1 MTDDQSELLN
11 IYRSTPTALRAL
23 LSKVPDATARTT
35 GQGEEA
41 WSIVEIVCHL
51 RDAEAKVLER
61 LNLMRD
67 QENPFL
73 AAYDQAAVAEASGY
87 RTQSLDDALADFIR
101 LRQEQISILEAFD
114 EAQWVRTGMHEEAG
128 QITIQGQTM
137 HIAAHDVVH
146 LAQIGRRILASDGA

>member
-1 MTDDQSELLN
+1 MTDDQMELLN

-23 LSKVPDATARTT
+23 LRKVPDTTARST
-35 GQGEEA
+35 GEGEDA

-51 RDAEAKVLER
+51 RDAEARVLER
-61 LNLMRD
+61 LQLMRD
-67 QENPFL
+67 QDNPFL
-73 AAYDQAAVAEASGY
+73 TAYDQAAVAEDSGY
-87 RTQSLDDALADFIR
+87 RTQSLDEALAAFMQ

-114 EAQWVRTGMHEEAG
+114 EAQWARTGMHEEAG

-146 LAQIGRRILASDGA
+146 LAQIGRRILESDGA

>member
-1 MTDDQSELLN
+1 MTDDQMELLN
-11 IYRSTPTALRAL
+11 IYRATPTALRAL
-23 LSKVPDATARTT
+23 LSKVPDTTARTT
-35 GQGEEA
+35 GEGEDA

-51 RDAEAKVLER
+51 RDAEARVLER
-61 LNLMRD
+61 LQLMRD
-67 QENPFL
+67 QDNPFL
-73 AAYDQAAVAEASGY
+73 AAYDQAAVAEDSGY
-87 RTQSLDDALADFIR
+87 RTQSLDEALAAFMQ

-114 EAQWVRTGMHEEAG
+114 EAQWARTGMHEEAG